1 MIASSCDGRQKH
13 ENHSQIYGGN
23 LFLKKKEILLIG
35 SILAAALLLWAGM
48 SISKK
53 PQNNIRITVDGKEYG
68 VYSLSENQT
77 ISINDTNVC
86 EIKDGKAKMI
96 SATCPDHLC
105 LEQKA
110 VDASGGSVICLP
122 NKVVIEGENSEGDD
136 VSHAVVQ

>member
-1 MIASSCDGRQKH
+1 M
-13 ENHSQIYGGN
+13 
-23 LFLKKKEILLIG
+23 KKKEILLIG
-35 SILAAALLLWAGM
+35 SILAAALLLWAGIR
-48 SISKK
+48 ISKK

-110 VDASGGSVICLP
+110 VDVSGGSVICLP

>member
-1 MIASSCDGRQKH
+1 M
-13 ENHSQIYGGN
+13 
-23 LFLKKKEILLIG
+23 KKKEILLIG

-136 VSHAVVQ
+136 VSHAVVQRL

>member
-1 MIASSCDGRQKH
+1 M
-13 ENHSQIYGGN
+13 
-23 LFLKKKEILLIG
+23 KKKEILLIG

-86 EIKDGKAKMI
+86 PSLEVNTIFFRRSNYIK
-96 SATCPDHLC
+96 HLTNA
-105 LEQKA
+105 LKQGFFYFPKYLQNYFLRVIIMALVALYQK
-110 VDASGGSVICLP
+110 
-122 NKVVIEGENSEGDD
+122 
-136 VSHAVVQ
+136 